1 MAGQSTLSAASLSLD
16 LNNYRILPQKDEVDA
31 LKAIV
36 AINQDRFWA
45 LVESLLED
53 GYHPTDNILLL
64 KTGKAGKTLVV
75 KEGNRRIAGIK
86 LILGI
91 LPGDGLNI
99 PGNIQTAMA
108 SASDEVKDRVREVP
122 CLVYEPS
129 ESAVLDKFVTRI
141 HGKGDKASRSEWTA
155 VAKARHNRIKNP
167 GDEPAL
173 DMLESYLKIG
183 RNLQPNQKELW
194 AGDYPV
200 TILHEA
206 LQKLA
211 PRLGLRNGREVS
223 DQYASSTYRTN
234 LEMVLL
240 AVGEKTLSFKAIRD
254 DKVDVFATKFG
265 FPANGGDGSG
275 SSPQDA
281 AGTGAGNGAKESTNG
296 GGASGG
302 QDGPGG
308 SGAQPGGSPVPQPQP
323 AAGKKPK
330 AKASTDPAS
339 VIQALKKFKPKGANR
354 GKVVTLLNEAVTL
367 TLDSDGQPHAFCF
380 LLRSMF
386 ELSAKAYCDDYAA
399 DGLAYTDKK
408 TGRDIELI
416 KVLRKVADHLTDNGN
431 DKTVERRLKGALA
444 ELDNPNGFLSVHSM
458 NQLIHHPSFSVDGPH
473 ISVVFHN
480 VFPLLEAMNA

>member
-1 MAGQSTLSAASLSLD
+1 MASQSTLSVTSLLLD
-16 LNNYRILPQKDEVDA
+16 LSNYRILPQKNEEEA
-31 LKAIV
+31 LRAII

-64 KTGKAGKTLVV
+64 KTGETLVV
-75 KEGNRRIAGIK
+75 KEGNRRIAAIK
-86 LILGI
+86 LILGA
-91 LPGDGLNI
+91 LPADGLNI
-99 PGNIQTAMA
+99 PGNIQSAMTA
-108 SASDEVKDRVREVP
+108 ASDEAKDRIREVP
-122 CLVYEPS
+122 CLIYEPS
-129 ESAVLDKFVTRI
+129 EAAILDKFVTRI

-155 VAKARHNRIKNP
+155 VAKARHNRLKNP
-167 GDEPAL
+167 SDEPAL

-211 PRLGLRNGREVS
+211 PRMGLRNGREVS
-223 DQYASSTYRTN
+223 DQYASSTYRPN

-240 AVGEKTLSFKAIRD
+240 AIGEKSLSFKAIRD
-254 DKVDVFATKFG
+254 DKINVFANKFG
-265 FPANGGDGSG
+265 FPANVGTESDPSSQGASGPEAGIDANGS
-275 SSPQDA
+275 A
-281 AGTGAGNGAKESTNG
+281 NG
-296 GGASGG
+296 GGTSGKPANPASL
-302 QDGPGG
+302 GP
-308 SGAQPGGSPVPQPQP
+308 QPGGSPNPEPQP

-330 AKASTDPAS
+330 AKANTDPAS
-339 VIQALKKFKPKGANR
+339 VIQVLRKFKPKGANR
-354 GKVVTLLNEAVTL
+354 GKVVTLLNEAITL
-367 TLDSDGQPHAFCF
+367 TLDADGQPHAFCF

-386 ELSAKAYCDDYAA
+386 ELSAKAYCDDHAA

-408 TGRDIELI
+408 TGWDIDLG
-416 KVLRKVADHLTDNGN
+416 KVLRGVADHLTDHGK
-431 DKTVERRLKGALA
+431 DKAAERRLKGALA
-444 ELDNPNGFLSVHSM
+444 ELSNPHGFLSVHSM

-480 VFPLLEAMNA
+480 VFPLLEAMNG